1 MCADIAGFYR
11 LLNHQSV
18 VLQAGVTF
26 TKPQRARSAD
36 PAVEMSC
43 NSTCGSW
50 EREEHGGK
58 PPWRE
63 QADVVSAEGM
73 QSYCKSIPRKES
85 LTKMIQTSIVSQL

>member
-11 LLNHQSV
+11 VLKHQSV

-43 NSTCGSW
+43 NCTCKSW
-50 EREEHGGK
+50 EREEHGEK
-58 PPWRE
+58 LRWRD
-63 QADVVSAEGM
+63 QADAVSAEGM
-73 QSYCKSIPRKES
+73 
-85 LTKMIQTSIVSQL
+85 